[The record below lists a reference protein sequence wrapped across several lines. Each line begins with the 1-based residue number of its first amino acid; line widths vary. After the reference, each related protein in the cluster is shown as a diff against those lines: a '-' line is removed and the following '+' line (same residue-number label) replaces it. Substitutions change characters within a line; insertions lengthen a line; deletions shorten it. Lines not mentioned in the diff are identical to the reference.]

1 MKENKY
7 MQCILCEG
15 ETFQEAVDKF
25 NYEMMKNAAY
35 SPTFER
41 AGEKFLIY
49 IKVTEFQP
57 ETIVEAKHLEGCDHI
72 CAECRHCERMLNRK
86 GSIDKRMKV
95 GYCTKDGKRRKIRTD
110 STVCDTFYLEHQDER
125 KEVING

>member
-7 MQCILCEG
+7 MRCILCEG

-25 NYEMMKNAAY
+25 NYEMMRNAAY
-35 SPTFER
+35 NPTFER

-95 GYCTKDGKRRKIRTD
+95 GYCIKGGKRRKIRTD
-110 STVCDTFYLEHQDER
+110 STVCDTFYLEHQDNR